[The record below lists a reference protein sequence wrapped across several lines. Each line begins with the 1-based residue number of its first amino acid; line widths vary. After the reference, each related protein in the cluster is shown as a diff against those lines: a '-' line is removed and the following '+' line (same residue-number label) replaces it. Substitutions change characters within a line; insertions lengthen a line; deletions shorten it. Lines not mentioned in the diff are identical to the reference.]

1 MASLATQL
9 SFRSGRCA
17 ADPRAEMVGVKG
29 LGDEARQA
37 KWAPKGQGRC
47 RSQARG
53 HSAPHVDRRDRVQL
67 VHEEGRCVARNKE
80 ITDSRDGRDKDVPA
94 GTVAVVRSPDTWRA
108 PGGATALSTLIR
120 QRHLTPS
127 CGGHAP
133 TAERTV
139 GPARI
144 VMESLTPKTGIGS
157 RDSWCR

>member
-1 MASLATQL
+1 
-9 SFRSGRCA
+9 
-17 ADPRAEMVGVKG
+17 
-29 LGDEARQA
+29 
-37 KWAPKGQGRC
+37 
-47 RSQARG
+47 
-53 HSAPHVDRRDRVQL
+53 

-108 PGGATALSTLIR
+108 PGGGTALSTLIR

-144 VMESLTPKTGIGS
+144 VTESLTPKTGIREQHRPGP
-157 RDSWCR
+157 DKKCRRRGAALRAGGVK